1 MCERSEGA
9 YHPMPEPHINIAI
22 VTYNRLSLTRLCLE
36 SLLGKTCGDYTVH
49 IVDNN
54 STDGTPAYLEDIAA
68 KQERVRVIF
77 LGRNYGPA
85 VAANYAWAARDA
97 DYYVK
102 LDNDIYIHDG
112 DWLHKLVQ
120 LAERNPEVGMVGYR
134 LLDWKHENTPLLLK
148 SGDAFISSQL
158 CNGGCVLIPRKTFLE
173 FGFWNEDYGRY
184 GFEDNDYSLRVRLA
198 DYLVGYPSMD
208 CAEVEHMG
216 FTPDFRDDRHEQEKE
231 KKLRKKYQGYDL
243 FVLNQLLY
251 MEKIRPLRVERK
263 YAPHNAGDSVIFTFN
278 PEYRS
283 ISMLQAGFQDKIS
296 YCVKDNRIHTD
307 VSKLKSQS

>member
-1 MCERSEGA
+1 
-9 YHPMPEPHINIAI
+9 MPEPHINICV

-36 SLLGKTCGDYTVH
+36 SLFSRTQGDYTAH

-54 STDGTPAYLEDIAA
+54 STDGTVAYLKDIAA
-68 KQERVRVIF
+68 KQERAKVIF

-85 VAANYAWAARDA
+85 VAANYAWAALDA

-112 DWLHKLVQ
+112 DWLHKLVR
-120 LAERNPEVGMVGYR
+120 LAERNPEIAMVGYR
-134 LLDWKHENTPLLLK
+134 LLDWKDENTPLRLK

-158 CNGGCVLIPRKTFLE
+158 CNGGCVLISRKTFFE

-198 DYLVGYPSMD
+198 DYLTGYPSMN

-216 FTPDFRDDRHEQEKE
+216 FMPGLKDEPHEQGKK
-231 KKLRKKYQGYDL
+231 KKLQKNYQGYDL
-243 FVLNQLLY
+243 FVVNHLLY
-251 MEKIRPLRVERK
+251 AEKIRSLRIERK
-263 YAPHNAGDSVIFTFN
+263 YLPRHAGDSVTFTFN

-283 ISMLQAGFQDKIS
+283 ISALQAALRDKIS
-296 YCVKDNRIHTD
+296 YCVKDKRIHTD
-307 VSKLKSQS
+307 VSRLKI